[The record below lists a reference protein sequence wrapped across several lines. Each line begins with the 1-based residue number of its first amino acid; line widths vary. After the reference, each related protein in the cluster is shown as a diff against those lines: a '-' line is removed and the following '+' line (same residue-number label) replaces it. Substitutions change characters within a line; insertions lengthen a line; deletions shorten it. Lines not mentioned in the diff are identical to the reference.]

1 MYISR
6 ITPLLFKSR
15 IIDSHAHVG
24 THDGKLY
31 TKGSLDVF
39 VKSPLP
45 NGDKIEK
52 MIVSD
57 LDVLHGVKD
66 EFIGNSDTKNA
77 LEGDSDYAVLASCNP
92 ANGNIENI
100 KKLFQENPNSF
111 VGLKFHPTF
120 QQISPLDSQYEPY
133 YKFAEKYKLPCL
145 FHTAVNVDENG
156 ILLSNKE
163 PYSDPEFIYKAAK
176 KYPKI
181 PFVLA
186 HMGSGWNQAHDK
198 AINILLESI
207 RNNDANLY
215 ADISWV
221 DIDNPQIEEHSPKE
235 HIVKAIKELKGIDN
249 PNWPHGDQSFRLLFG
264 TDVPLA
270 RFHDWTYPEAL
281 NDYAKFVDDIKF
293 AIRNDNALKENSE
306 KIIEDLFCNNAK
318 KLYLKAKK
326 RIKII

>member
-1 MYISR
+1 
-6 ITPLLFKSR
+6 
-15 IIDSHAHVG
+15 
-24 THDGKLY
+24 
-31 TKGSLDVF
+31 
-39 VKSPLP
+39 
-45 NGDKIEK
+45 
-52 MIVSD
+52 
-57 LDVLHGVKD
+57 
-66 EFIGNSDTKNA
+66 
-77 LEGDSDYAVLASCNP
+77 
-92 ANGNIENI
+92 
-100 KKLFQENPNSF
+100 
-111 VGLKFHPTF
+111 
-120 QQISPLDSQYEPY
+120 
-133 YKFAEKYKLPCL
+133 
-145 FHTAVNVDENG
+145 
-156 ILLSNKE
+156 
-163 PYSDPEFIYKAAK
+163 
-176 KYPKI
+176 
-181 PFVLA
+181 
-186 HMGSGWNQAHDK
+186 MGSGWNQAHDK